1 MTLLP
6 KINNNNNIFLNIL
19 KREDV
24 KKELTQIFCPIIDF
38 IFSTIKPYIYLF
50 IFLFILIFLLLLSI
64 LILLLGIIY

>member
-1 MTLLP
+1 MKEAIIDQCLQ
-6 KINNNNNIFLNIL
+6 IL

-50 IFLFILIFLLLLSI
+50 IFLFVYQFVWLLV
-64 LILLLGIIY
+64 